1 MIWIAVVGGVA
12 LLGFVGIAVA
22 AVAVMHKAEDVM
34 AEVAM
39 VRARVDEL
47 STLVGQLELP
57 RTPRV

>member
-12 LLGFVGIAVA
+12 LLGFLGIAVA

-39 VRARVDEL
+39 VRARADEL

-57 RTPRV
+57 PGSRE

>member
-1 MIWIAVVGGVA
+1 MTWIAVVGGVA
-12 LLGFVGIAVA
+12 LLGFLGIAVA

-57 RTPRV
+57 PGSRE

>member
-1 MIWIAVVGGVA
+1 VIWIAVVGGVA
-12 LLGFVGIAVA
+12 LLGFLGIAVA

-57 RTPRV
+57 PGSRE

>member
-1 MIWIAVVGGVA
+1 VIWIAVVGGVA
-12 LLGFVGIAVA
+12 LLGLVGIAVA

-57 RTPRV
+57 PGSRE

>member
-12 LLGFVGIAVA
+12 LLGFIGIAVA

-34 AEVAM
+34 AEVSM

-57 RTPRV
+57 RIPHV

>member
-57 RTPRV
+57 PGSRE

>member
-12 LLGFVGIAVA
+12 LLGLVGIAVA

-39 VRARVDEL
+39 VRARADEL
-47 STLVGQLELP
+47 SALVGQLELP

>member
-12 LLGFVGIAVA
+12 LLGFLGIAVA

-57 RTPRV
+57 PGSRE

>member
-12 LLGFVGIAVA
+12 LLGFIGIAVA

-57 RTPRV
+57 PGSRE

>member
-1 MIWIAVVGGVA
+1 VVGGVA

-57 RTPRV
+57 PGSRE

>member
-57 RTPRV
+57 RTPHV